1 MGMDAPADSSSQR
14 VTNKDRPSKFIQ
26 IVVRASIAFILIAS
40 GSAASVNAQ
49 NLQKLS
55 ESIVNGNTDQKRDA
69 LSQVRNLGTEDA
81 SRIAIPALS
90 DPDEVV
96 RATAANAVTHLPK
109 PEVSSVLV
117 PLLRDRSEFVR
128 GEAASALGRAQIE
141 GSVTALAESA
151 LHDKAAS
158 VRAAAAAALGKIG
171 SESGLAAL
179 TAILKRRRGSE
190 DEYLR
195 RSAARS
201 VGQIAEKV
209 RFGKYSRSTPQDFL
223 PEKYKEMAADPDLPK
238 LSPAF
243 QEPLR
248 LLLAIANNRK
258 ESEDT
263 RREAAYAL
271 GAIGDP
277 SAIPFLRANIGSSD
291 VYLAQI
297 CREALL
303 KIPGTE

>member
-1 MGMDAPADSSSQR
+1 MTTRKRSLNSIRITVQGCIALALFLGVFSVVAD
-14 VTNKDRPSKFIQ
+14 
-26 IVVRASIAFILIAS
+26 
-40 GSAASVNAQ
+40 AQ
-49 NLQKLS
+49 NLAKLKDNLA
-55 ESIVNGNTDQKRDA
+55 NGSTEQKRDA
-69 LSQVRNLGTEDA
+69 LGEIRNLETEEA
-81 SRIAIPALS
+81 SKLAINSLS
-90 DPDEVV
+90 DPDEIV
-96 RATAANAVTHLPK
+96 RATAANAVIYLPNA
-109 PEVSSVLV
+109 EVSSLLV
-117 PLLRDRSEFVR
+117 PLLHDRSEFVR
-128 GEAASALGRAQIE
+128 GEAAFALGKARAEDAI
-141 GSVTALAESA
+141 ADLAEAS
-151 LHDKAAS
+151 LHDKASS
-158 VRAAAAAALGKIG
+158 VRGAAAAALGKIG

-201 VGQIAEKV
+201 VGQIAENV

-243 QEPLR
+243 HEPLR

-258 ESEDT
+258 ETEDI

-277 SAIPFLRANIGSSD
+277 SAIPFLRANITNKD

-297 CREALL
+297 CREALM
-303 KIPGTE
+303 KIPGAE

>member
-14 VTNKDRPSKFIQ
+14 VTNNDRPTRFNR
-26 IVVRASIAFILIAS
+26 IVVRASIALVLIAS
-40 GSAASVNAQ
+40 AAVGHAAAQ

-55 ESIVNGNTDQKRDA
+55 ESIVNGSTEQKRDA
-69 LSQVRNLGTEDA
+69 LGQVRNLGTEEA

-96 RATAANAVTHLPK
+96 RATAANAVTQLPK
-109 PEVSSVLV
+109 AEVSSVLA

-128 GEAASALGRAQIE
+128 REAAFALGKARIE
-141 GSVTALAESA
+141 GAVTALGETA
-151 LHDKAAS
+151 LHDNAPS

-171 SESGLAAL
+171 SESGLAPLA
-179 TAILKRRRGSE
+179 AILKRRRGSE

-195 RSAARS
+195 RSASRS
-201 VGQIAEKV
+201 VGQIAENI

-238 LSPAF
+238 LSSAF

-248 LLLAIANNRK
+248 VLLKIANDRK
-258 ESEDT
+258 ENEDI
-263 RREAAYAL
+263 RREAAFAL

-277 SAIPFLRANIGSSD
+277 AAIPFLRANISSSD
-291 VYLAQI
+291 VYFAEI